1 MFGYPEW
8 PVTESKSDV
17 DLKNGSINQSNIN
30 MATKVVELVN
40 NGIFS
45 VEKKYGMTYE
55 EFSKDHLFRNYP
67 VVIGDAC
74 KDWPAKEKFTPEF
87 FVSNYGDRVI
97 EVQGKFYK
105 LRDFMDIIENATPD
119 NPAPYPCQLQIDKDF
134 PELMADIQPRFA
146 FANPDWTHSL
156 LLKPFLRFAQTSEI
170 FLGSTGG
177 QFPYVHYDYMGLHAF
192 ITQLYGIKEFTVLP
206 PDQTPYVYP
215 KKDNLWVSS
224 VPDIKNIDLEKFP
237 LCKNVTP
244 VTFTVGPGETLFI
257 PNGWWHTAHSL
268 TTTIS
273 VALDSLNASNWDRFT
288 NEAVTKFSSKGA
300 MMGKMASAYLSVV
313 SGILR

>member
-1 MFGYPEW
+1 
-8 PVTESKSDV
+8 
-17 DLKNGSINQSNIN
+17 
-30 MATKVVELVN
+30 MATKVVKLVN
-40 NGIFS
+40 NGTLS
-45 VEKKYGMTYE
+45 VEKKYGMTYA
-55 EFSKDHLFRNYP
+55 EFAKDHLFGNYP

-87 FVSNYGDRVI
+87 FRAKYGEKMI
-97 EVQGKFYK
+97 EVQGKHYK
-105 LRDFMDIIENATPD
+105 LGDFLDIVENATLD
-119 NPAPYPCQLQIDKDF
+119 NPAPYPCQLQIDKDY
-134 PELMADIQPRFA
+134 PELMPDIYPRFE
-146 FANPDWTHSL
+146 FSNPDWSQKL
-156 LLKPFLRFAQTSEI
+156 LLKPFLRNAQTYEI

-215 KKDNLWVSS
+215 KENNTWVSD

-237 LCKNVTP
+237 LCANVTP
-244 VTFTVGPGETLFI
+244 ITFTVGPGETLFI

-273 VALDSLNASNWDRFT
+273 VAQDSLNASNWDRFT
-288 NEAVTKFSSKGA
+288 NEAVTMFNKKGA
-300 MMGKMASAYLSVV
+300 LAGKMASAYLSVLGV
-313 SGILR
+313 VLR